1 MATLLG
7 GSRWLEDDDVY
18 EEAKHGHFSE
28 DDTYSHKTK
37 HGSRIC
43 ELMRCEL
50 TTFTSFRGGSLIA

>member
-28 DDTYSHKTK
+28 DDMDYDKIKDGYES
-37 HGSRIC
+37 
-43 ELMRCEL
+43 EDW
-50 TTFTSFRGGSLIA
+50 